1 MPSYLYDRLS
11 AQDNAF
17 LLWETPNLHMH
28 VSTAQIYAAGPLRRA
43 DGGIDFEALRDGIAG
58 ALPRIPRYR
67 QRLQWIPFERHAV
80 WVDDPHFDLAYH
92 VRHTSLPRPGSDAQL
107 KALAARITAQQLDRN
122 RPLWEIWVV
131 EGLSGDRFAL
141 VSKIHHCMID
151 GSSGVGIADILMS
164 TDPDARPPAPPRF
177 LPRPLPSAREL
188 LGDALFRRLGLPLV
202 ALRGIR
208 ALRREGEELR
218 AELSARL
225 RALAETAGWGARPPS
240 RTPINRPVGPHRKV
254 DWIEFSLADVRA
266 VRKALGCT
274 VNDVVLATV
283 TGALRSF
290 LARRQVRPAEID
302 FRVSAPVSVRGADE
316 RDRLG
321 NRVSSW
327 IVPLPLH
334 ESEPLAQLAAI
345 HEQTRE
351 LKTSRQALGIETINA
366 IAEWT
371 TSSLLSLGARA
382 SSRAANTI
390 VTNVPGP
397 QHPLYLLGAE
407 MLAMAPMVPLL
418 EEMGLGIALI
428 SYNGRLFWG
437 FNADPDQ
444 LPDLAD
450 FAGEVREAFARLA
463 TAAGVAVGDERVV
476 NLDPQAQPD
485 RRSRRRQAPRAAASS
500 AGPRS

>member
-1 MPSYLYDRLS
+1 MPAYSYERLS

-28 VSTAQIYAAGPLRRA
+28 VSTVQTYAAGPLRQS
-43 DGGIDFEALRDGIAG
+43 DGGIDFNALRDGIAA

-92 VRHTSLPRPGSDAQL
+92 VRHTALPKPGSETQL
-107 KALAARITAQQLDRN
+107 KALAARVMAQQLDRN

-131 EGLSGDRFAL
+131 EGLDGDRFAL
-141 VSKIHHCMID
+141 ISKIHHCMID

-164 TDPDARPPAPPRF
+164 SDPDHRPEAPPRY
-177 LPRPLPSAREL
+177 LPRPVPSAREL
-188 LGDALFRRLGLPLV
+188 LADALKRRLQLPLL
-202 ALRGIR
+202 ALRGLQ

-218 AELSARL
+218 EELGARL
-225 RALAETAGWGARPPS
+225 RAIALAAGWGAHPPS
-240 RTPINRPVGPHRKV
+240 ATPINREVGPHRKV
-254 DWIEFSLADVRA
+254 DWIQFSLADVRA

-283 TGALRSF
+283 TGALREF
-290 LARRQVRPAEID
+290 LSRRQVRATDID
-302 FRVSAPVSVRGADE
+302 FRASAPVSVRSADE
-316 RDRLG
+316 RDQLG

-327 IVPLPLH
+327 VVKLPIH
-334 ESEPLAQLAAI
+334 ESEPLRQLEAI
-345 HEQTRE
+345 HELTRE
-351 LKTSRQALGIETINA
+351 LKESRQALGIETINA

-371 TSSLLSLGARA
+371 TSSLLSLGAQA

-397 QHPLYLLGAE
+397 QQPLYLLGAE
-407 MLAMAPMVPLL
+407 MLSMAPMVPLL

-428 SYNGRLFWG
+428 SYNGKLCWG

-450 FAGEVREAFARLA
+450 FAALVRESFRRLA
-463 TAAGVAVGDERVV
+463 RAAGVAVGDERVV
-476 NLDPQAQPD
+476 NLDPQAKPERR
-485 RRSRRRQAPRAAASS
+485 RRSDTRAERERAAIA
-500 AGPRS
+500 ARS